1 MGLFGKSKK
10 EREKEYMSKI
20 NVTDCLKQNFE
31 MIIDDVYTI
40 AGVGT
45 VATGTVS
52 AGMCRVGEMAIINA
66 NGSNLETTIT
76 VVDAHT
82 KERKHNG
89 CAYRTE
95 HVGLGLRGIKKEQL
109 NIGDMVKIQNANQ
122 YGM

>member
-1 MGLFGKSKK
+1 
-10 EREKEYMSKI
+10 
-20 NVTDCLKQNFE
+20 
-31 MIIDDVYTI
+31 
-40 AGVGT
+40 
-45 VATGTVS
+45 
-52 AGMCRVGEMAIINA
+52 MCRVGEMAIINA